1 MATSYGN
8 IPIVT
13 SGLTL
18 CLDAGNL
25 KSYPTTGTTW
35 TDLSKNGNNGTL
47 VVAPTF
53 NSSNI
58 GYFSFNGSTTYI
70 STPNT
75 SNVSNNF
82 TMSVWCRPTNTIA
95 VYNQTNS
102 GFNPPFLSGHRFV
115 IAPDNRSTT
124 SGAGISVGT
133 NGINVIEHG
142 NAFFPAPLVHYTT
155 ISSTIF
161 TNIVVVYTSKQPN
174 LYINGVFIKSG
185 LVTTSSTTFLSLGS
199 QGIGTLYGFY
209 QGDISDIKCYDRSLS
224 ASEVLQNYNATKW
237 RFQ

>member
-1 MATSYGN
+1 VGTEYGN
-8 IPIVT
+8 KSIVT

-35 TDLSKNGNNGTL
+35 TDLSNNGNTAGL
-47 VVAPTF
+47 VSTTYQSINNV
-53 NSSNI
+53 
-58 GYFSFNGSTTYI
+58 GHLSFNGSTSYGATSFVS
-70 STPNT
+70 ST
-75 SNVSNNF
+75 SNNF
-82 TMSVWCRPTNTIA
+82 TMDVWCRPTNTIA
-95 VYNQTNS
+95 VYNQTTF

-115 IAPDNRSTT
+115 LAPDNRGTS

-142 NAFFPAPLVHYTT
+142 NTFFPAPLTYYTT
-155 ISSTIF
+155 ISNTRF
-161 TNIVVVYTSKQPN
+161 TNITVVYISKVPY
-174 LYINGVFIKSG
+174 LYINGVFIKTG
-185 LVTTSSTTFLSLGS
+185 LTTSSPTTFLSLGT

-209 QGDISDIKCYDRSLS
+209 QGDISMIKCYTRSLS